1 MRPWLFKDHGWWCA
15 QRRPLQAIENV
26 QVLLTSFSWTMVVD
40 DDTYVRLDRL
50 QPALRNRA
58 EQLQR
63 NPFMLGAT
71 ARSTVLGGA
80 GYVLSRALLLEKLS
94 GIPDCITRKST
105 GDWCKWHSDWAIT
118 ECFVPE
124 WAANHTRHFQDTIVK
139 WNESHVPSDN
149 PPSMV
154 I

>member
-80 GYVLSRALLLEKLS
+80 GYVLSRALQLDKLS
-94 GIPDCITRKST
+94 GIPDCLKIL
-105 GDWCKWHSDWAIT
+105 
-118 ECFVPE
+118 
-124 WAANHTRHFQDTIVK
+124 
-139 WNESHVPSDN
+139 
-149 PPSMV
+149 
-154 I
+154 